1 MYRAICL
8 SLHKNL
14 TSMEELHNTFQLLLQ
29 RTPTSFVRYLHDQI
43 DWSSRLIAILGSR
56 GVGKSTMILQHIK
69 MHEKVEETLYVTAD
83 DFYFT
88 THRLYDL
95 AREFFTEGG
104 KVLYIDEIHK
114 YKGWSQ
120 EIKNIYDQLPD
131 LRVVYSGSSIL
142 ELEKGGADLS
152 RRKIEYLLPGLSFR
166 EYVNL
171 SQGWNLPPYT
181 LNEILKG
188 KVEFPFEHERPIK
201 LFHQYMKEGYYPFFI
216 EGNYHLRLQGVIK
229 QIVDEDIP
237 NYAAI
242 ALASRSKLRK
252 LLYILAQSVPFKPN
266 YSKLEKDLNI
276 SRNTLPDY
284 INYLEKAG
292 LILALRENT
301 TGLKLLEKVEK
312 IYLQNPNL
320 AYAHSETTPDVGNM
334 RENIFLAWMQVTHR
348 VTSSKA
354 SDFEIDGYTFEV
366 GGKNKGQQQLRGTS
380 DGYVVRD
387 GIEYASRNTIPLWM
401 FGFIY

>member
-1 MYRAICL
+1 
-8 SLHKNL
+8 
-14 TSMEELHNTFQLLLQ
+14 MEELYTTFRLQLQ
-29 RTPTSFVRYLHDQI
+29 RTPTAFVRYLHDKI

-69 MHEKVEETLYVTAD
+69 MHEKIDETLYVTAD
-83 DFYFT
+83 DFYFA

-95 AREFFTEGG
+95 AKEFFMEGG
-104 KVLYIDEIHK
+104 KTLFIDEIHK
-114 YKGWSQ
+114 YSGWSQ
-120 EIKNIYDQLPD
+120 EIKNIYDKLPD

-142 ELEKGGADLS
+142 DLEKGGADLS

-166 EYVNL
+166 EYVNI
-171 SQGWNLPPYT
+171 SKGWNLPPYS
-181 LNEILKG
+181 LDEILQG
-188 KVEFPFEHERPIK
+188 KVAFPLEKERPVK
-201 LFHQYMKEGYYPFFI
+201 LFHQYMKEGYYPFFL

-284 INYLEKAG
+284 ISYLEKAG
-292 LILALRENT
+292 LILTLRENT
-301 TGLKLLEKVEK
+301 TGLKILEKIEK

-320 AYAHSETTPDVGNM
+320 AHTLSETNPDIGNM
-334 RENIFLAWMQVTHR
+334 RETIFLAWMKTTHR
-348 VTSSKA
+348 VAASKI
-354 SDFEIDGYTFEV
+354 SDFEINGRTFEV
-366 GGKNKGQQQLRGTS
+366 GGKNKGQQQLAGTTN
-380 DGYVVRD
+380 GFVVKD
-387 GIEYASRNTIPLWM
+387 DIEYAFRNTIPLWM